1 MRHFGIF
8 SNNMKDSLLC
18 KIEFFSLSLSPF
30 LFIPD
35 ETYYGNFVA
44 SHPLP
49 HFGSC
54 AHQGIEK
61 IQPSMWVQNFS
72 SSHISFGVSS
82 SFIQNFFQESL
93 KKWPGEI
100 TFKVLTVDEH
110 WRRISIYTLYLNWPT
125 KTFFYCASCLKVL
138 LFHVNLHKRESD
150 LWPRLAN

>member
-110 WRRISIYTLYLNWPT
+110 WRHISIYTMCLNWPT
-125 KTFFYCASCLKVL
+125 KNILLLRL
-138 LFHVNLHKRESD
+138 LFKSFTLPCES
-150 LWPRLAN
+150 A